1 MRGLIRGAFWLALL
15 CASAGVLASV
25 PSPSRLAGFQPNV
38 GQMDDRVAYWTE
50 HEGVSLF
57 VTRQG
62 ELVHRF
68 AGNDGQDWVLVERM
82 GNANPLQPSAL
93 DVTTSRISAITSDGT
108 QSAAS
113 THRIALGK
121 PWQGIHAE
129 LWLGEDGFEKRFEL
143 APGADVAHIR
153 VALDGANQLHIADS
167 GELTLTTGL
176 GDVVLSAPVAWQDID
191 GQHQPVDVRY
201 TNVTHNGYGFALG
214 AYDPR
219 HAVTIDPIIR
229 STFSGG
235 NSDESIDSLKVG
247 TDSVYVT
254 GGTRS
259 ANFPG
264 TTGGYQPAIDR
275 NTTLGGNLFIARYS
289 LDLTTLIQA
298 TYFGSH
304 GPSSGGQSSSL
315 QVRTLVVA
323 DDSIYITGSAPGEGT
338 HLPTTA
344 GALQTTPGGGTDDA
358 YVARL
363 SLDLTQL
370 LQATYFG
377 GADRDNAWPMVVTA
391 DGVFISGWS
400 NETGLAG
407 LANGAV
413 NTAPVPSG
421 TGAAFVAKL
430 SRDLSTAL
438 ATTWINT
445 GGWSADPRAMTV
457 GTDGSIY
464 VGGDGRPSLFETTG
478 AYQPAIA
485 STSPRTDGF
494 VVRLS
499 ADLGTIHRSTFLGGS
514 DYERIDSLAFGES
527 TVFVG
532 GSTDS
537 NVNFP
542 FPPTAADTT
551 HSKGSSFVAALSA
564 DLSALNGASSYS
576 GNDVLNSTSTAG
588 IAFHDGK
595 LFLAGTTRSG
605 TLPGSTG
612 GAEPSNTINAICGFA
627 AVFNSAL
634 TTIHQGSFLGCGDN
648 RLQVFAMDVGNDLL
662 YVAGWTRRN
671 QLPNGEGSA
680 QPNKGGGVEEAYI
693 IAATTDLAGPKPN
706 ADIAVEKTGSDERI
720 ANRYIRYE
728 VIVRN
733 LGPDDA
739 VDVLVQDI
747 LPDELDAATWQCSGF
762 DGASCA
768 ASSGSGDLSETVSI
782 PNGGRLEYSI
792 CGRADSLPSL
802 VVNTAQADVASHT
815 LDPVAANNSD
825 STTMIDPRLF
835 ADGFEDADLPPWCP
849 PTN

>member
-1 MRGLIRGAFWLALL
+1 MRGLIRCFAWLTL
-15 CASAGVLASV
+15 CCFQASALASAPALTKV
-25 PSPSRLAGFQPNV
+25 SGFQPNV
-38 GQMDDRVAYWTE
+38 GQLDARVAYWAKRD
-50 HEGVSLF
+50 GVSLF
-57 VTRQG
+57 ITRKG

-68 AGNDGQDWVLVERM
+68 AGNNGRDWVLVERM
-82 GNANPLQPSAL
+82 NGPNALQPSGIDTGSA
-93 DVTTSRISAITSDGT
+93 RITQIATDGT
-108 QSAAS
+108 RSAS
-113 THRIALGK
+113 MTNRIALGE
-121 PWQGIHAE
+121 PWPGIQAE
-129 LWLGEDGFEKRFEL
+129 LWLGDNGFEKRFEL
-143 APGADVAHIR
+143 APGTDAGSIR
-153 VALDGANQLHIADS
+153 MALDGVETLRVADD
-167 GELTLTTGL
+167 GELFLATGL
-176 GDVVLSAPVAWQDID
+176 GDVVLSAPVAWQNIN
-191 GQHQPVDVRY
+191 GQRHMVDVRY
-201 TNVTHNGYGFALG
+201 TVASDSGYGFALG
-214 AYDPR
+214 EHDPR
-219 HAVTIDPIIR
+219 YSVTIDPIIR

-235 NSDESIDSLKVG
+235 NSDESIDSLKVAS
-247 TDSVYVT
+247 DSVYVAGYT
-254 GGTRS
+254 KS

-264 TTGGYQPAIDR
+264 TTGGYQSSIDR

-298 TYFGSH
+298 TYFGSY
-304 GPSSGGQSSSL
+304 GPSSSGQSSGL
-315 QVRTLVVA
+315 DVRTLVVA

-344 GALQTTPGGGTDDA
+344 GALQTTPGGGTSDA

-370 LQATYFG
+370 QQATYYG
-377 GADRDNAWPMVVTA
+377 GAAQDIAWPMQVSN
-391 DGVFISGWS
+391 DGVFI
-400 NETGLAG
+400 AG
-407 LANGAV
+407 FTNDSTLPGFSNGAE
-413 NTAPVPSG
+413 N
-421 TGAAFVAKL
+421 GALGSNGSYVAKL
-430 SRDLSTAL
+430 SLDLSTAL
-438 ATTWINT
+438 AATWVSGSN
-445 GGWSADPRAMTV
+445 GGSPYAMTL
-457 GTDGSIY
+457 GTDGSVY
-464 VGGDGRPSLFETTG
+464 VGGNGNASLYETTG
-478 AYQPAIA
+478 AFQPNLA
-485 STSPRTDGF
+485 SVPPRTDGYI
-494 VVRLS
+494 VRLS
-499 ADLGTIHRSTFLGGS
+499 SDLGTIHRSTYLGGS
-514 DYERIDSLAFGES
+514 DYERIDSLAFGED

-537 NVNFP
+537 HVNFP

-564 DLSALNGASSYS
+564 DLSTLNGASSYS
-576 GNDVLNSTSTAG
+576 GDDVLNSTSTAG
-588 IAFHDGK
+588 IAFYDGK

-605 TLPGSTG
+605 TLPGSIG

-627 AVFNSAL
+627 AVFNPAL

-671 QLPNGEGSA
+671 QLPNGEDSA

-728 VIVRN
+728 VVVRN

-747 LPDELDAATWQCSGF
+747 LPAELDAATWQCNGF
-762 DGASCA
+762 DGASCVA
-768 ASSGSGDLSETVSI
+768 GSGSGDLSETVSI

-815 LDPVAANNSD
+815 LDPVAGNNSD

>member
-1 MRGLIRGAFWLALL
+1 MRGLIRCVSWVLL
-15 CASAGVLASV
+15 SFMGSAVLASV
-25 PSPSRLAGFQPNV
+25 PPIARLAGFQPNV
-38 GQMDDRVAYWTE
+38 GQMDDRVAYWAE
-50 HEGVSLF
+50 HDGVSLF

-68 AGNDGQDWVLVERM
+68 AGDDGRDWVLVERM
-82 GNANPLQPSAL
+82 DAAKPLQPSAL
-93 DVTTSRISAITSDGT
+93 DAGPSRITTIALDGS
-108 QSAAS
+108 QSAS
-113 THRIALGK
+113 TTHRIALGE
-121 PWQGIHAE
+121 PWPGIRAE
-129 LWLGEDGFEKRFEL
+129 LWLGDGGFEKRFEL
-143 APGADVAHIR
+143 APRADVGNIR
-153 VALDGANQLHIADS
+153 IALDGVEKLRIADD
-167 GELTLTTGL
+167 GELVLSTGL
-176 GDVVLSAPVAWQDID
+176 GEVVLSAPVAWQDID
-191 GQHQPVDVRY
+191 GQRHPVNVRY
-201 TNVTHNGYGFALG
+201 SKTTSSAYGFALG
-214 AYDPR
+214 THDLR
-219 HAVTIDPIIR
+219 HPVTIDPIIR

-235 NSDESIDSLKVG
+235 NSDESIDSLKVAS
-247 TDSVYVT
+247 DSVYVT
-254 GGTRS
+254 GYTKS

-264 TTGGYQPAIDR
+264 TTGGYQSSIDR

-298 TYFGSH
+298 TYFGSY
-304 GPSSGGQSSSL
+304 GPSSSGQSSGL
-315 QVRTLVVA
+315 DVRTLVVA

-344 GALQTTPGGGTDDA
+344 GALQTTPGGGTSDA

-370 LQATYFG
+370 LQATYYG
-377 GADRDNAWPMVVTA
+377 GAAQDIAWPMQVSN
-391 DGVFISGWS
+391 DGVFI
-400 NETGLAG
+400 AG
-407 LANGAV
+407 FTNDSTLPGFSNGAE
-413 NTAPVPSG
+413 N
-421 TGAAFVAKL
+421 GALGSNGSYVAKL
-430 SRDLSTAL
+430 SLDLSTAL
-438 ATTWINT
+438 AATWVSGSN
-445 GGWSADPRAMTV
+445 GGSPYAMTL
-457 GTDGSIY
+457 GTDGSVY
-464 VGGDGRPSLFETTG
+464 VGGNGNASLYETTG
-478 AYQPAIA
+478 AFQPNLA
-485 STSPRTDGF
+485 SVPPRTDGYI
-494 VVRLS
+494 VRLS
-499 ADLGTIHRSTFLGGS
+499 SDLGTIHRSTYLGGS
-514 DYERIDSLAFGES
+514 DYERIDSLAFGED

-537 NVNFP
+537 HVNFP

-564 DLSALNGASSYS
+564 DLSTLNGASSYS
-576 GNDVLNSTSTAG
+576 GDDVLNSTSTAG
-588 IAFHDGK
+588 IAFYDGK

-605 TLPGSTG
+605 TLPGSIG

-627 AVFNSAL
+627 AVFNPAL

-671 QLPNGEGSA
+671 QLPNGEDSA

-728 VIVRN
+728 VVVRN

-747 LPDELDAATWQCSGF
+747 LPAELDAATWQCNGF
-762 DGASCA
+762 DGASCVA
-768 ASSGSGDLSETVSI
+768 GSGSGDLSETVSI

-815 LDPVAANNSD
+815 LDPVAGNNSD